1 MKIKT
6 KDLLNIISKSLNLKS
21 SKFNE
26 KSKSSDFE
34 QWDSLG
40 QLSIITSLDKKFN
53 GSVDLSGI
61 ATATSVKQITDY
73 LKKKKILS

>member
-1 MKIKT
+1 MIIKT

-26 KSKSSDFE
+26 KSKSADFE

-53 GSVDLSGI
+53 GSVNLSGI